1 MKDFECKKCARKSLN
16 SPFHTFLHFFCIEM
30 QISSSNLLSL
40 NSGAPRAQEDG
51 NLGNLPQAYANE
63 DTQIICGYIL

>member
-1 MKDFECKKCARKSLN
+1 
-16 SPFHTFLHFFCIEM
+16 M
-30 QISSSNLLSL
+30 QLSSSNLLSL